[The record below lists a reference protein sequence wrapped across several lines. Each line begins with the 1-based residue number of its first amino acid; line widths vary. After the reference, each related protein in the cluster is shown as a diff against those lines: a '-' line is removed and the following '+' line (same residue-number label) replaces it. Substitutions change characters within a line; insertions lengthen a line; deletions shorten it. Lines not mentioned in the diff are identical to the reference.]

1 MTTDTAVVVSSE
13 IMELGMSI
21 GTMSFLKD
29 PEIST
34 DSNVMPFLD
43 TTFTMEKLADG
54 NNSLYKLNNLS
65 DYANSDLYKEHSED
79 LDRIIYKQNG

>member
-21 GTMSFLKD
+21 GEMSFLKD

-34 DSNVMPFLD
+34 DSNVIPFLD
-43 TTFTMEKLADG
+43 TTFTMEKLADQ
-54 NNSLYKLNNLS
+54 NNQLFKLKNLAE
-65 DYANSDLYKEHSED
+65 Y
-79 LDRIIYKQNG
+79 

>member
-1 MTTDTAVVVSSE
+1 MTTDTALVVSSE

-34 DSNVMPFLD
+34 DSNVLPFLD
-43 TTFTMEKLADG
+43 TTFSMDKLADDK
-54 NNSLYKLNNLS
+54 NKLFELGNLS
-65 DYANSDLYKEHSED
+65 DYPKSELY
-79 LDRIIYKQNG
+79 I

>member
-1 MTTDTAVVVSSE
+1 MTTDTALVVSSE

-34 DSNVMPFLD
+34 DSNVLPFLD
-43 TTFTMEKLADG
+43 TTFSINKLADDK
-54 NNSLYKLNNLS
+54 N
-65 DYANSDLYKEHSED
+65 
-79 LDRIIYKQNG
+79 

>member
-13 IMELGMSI
+13 ILELGMSI

-34 DSNVMPFLD
+34 DSKVMPFLD
-43 TTFTMEKLADG
+43 TTFNMEKLADAD
-54 NNSLYKLNNLS
+54 NKLYKLDNLS
-65 DYANSDLYKEHSED
+65 GYASSDLYKEHSED
-79 LDRIIYKQNG
+79 LDRIIANKDG

>member
-1 MTTDTAVVVSSE
+1 MTTDTALVVSSE

-34 DSNVMPFLD
+34 DSNVLPFLD
-43 TTFTMEKLADG
+43 TTFSMDKLADDK
-54 NNSLYKLNNLS
+54 NKLFELGNLS
-65 DYANSDLYKEHSED
+65 DYHKSALY
-79 LDRIIYKQNG
+79 I